1 MTPHNEIRNMKYRS
15 AIVTGGSGFIGSHL
29 VDALIERGVSV
40 TVIDLVA
47 PADDVKNVKATYK
60 IADIRSAEMTTI
72 FLGVM
77 PEMVFHLAAHIDDRA
92 SVLDPVTNAEH
103 NILGTLHVLEATRKA
118 GVKRFVFAST
128 GIAYGR
134 ADVIPTPESTV
145 SKPLTPYAV
154 SKLTGE
160 RYLKCYE
167 SVHGLSWMALR
178 FANVYGPRQDGS
190 RECGAIAIFTKRV
203 LGGESIMVNN
213 DGQTTR
219 DYVYVSDVVNACL
232 AAADSD
238 ACEVVN
244 IGTAQQTTTES
255 LLGMVEA
262 AVGKSSEH
270 ILRSDIA
277 DEVKNCA
284 LAIEK
289 ARKLLNWAPIM
300 PVKVGI
306 EETVTWYKRRL

>member
-1 MTPHNEIRNMKYRS
+1 MKYRS

-134 ADVIPTPESTV
+134 ADVIPTPELTV

-306 EETVTWYKRRL
+306 EETVAWYKRRL

>member
-1 MTPHNEIRNMKYRS
+1 MSNMKYRS

-47 PADDVKNVKATYK
+47 PADDVKNAKASYK

-77 PEMVFHLAAHIDDRA
+77 PEMVFHLAAHVDDRA
-92 SVLDPVTNAEH
+92 SVLDPVMNAEH
-103 NILGTLHVLEATRKA
+103 NILGTLHVLEATRKS

-167 SVHGLSWMALR
+167 NIHGLSWMALR

-190 RECGAIAIFTKRV
+190 KECGAIAIFTKRV
-203 LGGESIMVNN
+203 FAGESIMVNN

-219 DYVYVSDVVNACL
+219 DYVHVNDVVNACL

-244 IGTAQQTTTES
+244 VGTAQQTTTES
-255 LLGMVEA
+255 LLSMVEA
-262 AVGKSSEH
+262 AVGKTSEH
-270 ILRSDIA
+270 IFRPDVA

-289 ARKLLNWAPIM
+289 ARRLLNWAPIM
-300 PVKVGI
+300 ALKPGV
-306 EETVTWYKRRL
+306 EETVAWYKRRL

>member
-1 MTPHNEIRNMKYRS
+1 MKYRS

-40 TVIDLVA
+40 TVVDLVA
-47 PADDVKNVKATYK
+47 PADDVKNAKASYK

-92 SVLDPVTNAEH
+92 SVLDPVMNAEH

-167 SVHGLSWMALR
+167 NVHGLSWMALR

-203 LGGESIMVNN
+203 LGSESIMVNN

-219 DYVYVSDVVNACL
+219 DYVHVNDVVSACL

-238 ACEVVN
+238 AREVVN
-244 IGTAQQTTTES
+244 IGTAQQITTES
-255 LLGMVEA
+255 LLSMVEA
-262 AVGKSSEH
+262 AVGQSSEH
-270 ILRSDIA
+270 IARPDIA

-284 LAIEK
+284 LTIEK
-289 ARKLLNWAPIM
+289 ARKLLGWAPIM
-300 PVKVGI
+300 PLKAGI
-306 EETVTWYKRRL
+306 EETVAWYKRRL

>member
-1 MTPHNEIRNMKYRS
+1 MKYRS

-29 VDALIERGVSV
+29 VDALVERGVTV

-47 PADDVKNVKATYK
+47 PADDVKNAKATYK

-219 DYVYVSDVVNACL
+219 DYVHVSDVVSACL

-244 IGTAQQTTTES
+244 VGTAQQTTTES

-262 AVGKSSEH
+262 SVGKTSEH
-270 ILRSDIA
+270 ILRPDIA

-300 PVKVGI
+300 PLKAGI
-306 EETVTWYKRRL
+306 DETVTWYKRRL

>member
-1 MTPHNEIRNMKYRS
+1 MKYRS
-15 AIVTGGSGFIGSHL
+15 VIVTGGSGFIGSHL
-29 VDALIERGVSV
+29 VDALVERGVSV

-219 DYVYVSDVVNACL
+219 DYVHVSDVVSACL
-232 AAADSD
+232 AAADSE

-244 IGTAQQTTTES
+244 VGTAQQTTTES

-262 AVGKSSEH
+262 SVGKTSEH
-270 ILRSDIA
+270 ILRPDIA

-300 PVKVGI
+300 PLKAGI
-306 EETVTWYKRRL
+306 EETVSWYKRRL